1 MSFLLERPST
11 PARPGSEPPP
21 SPFAAPLHAA
31 LRAAVGGLVPVAVP
45 VVVAWVLG
53 AGGGQAGWD
62 GTVRL
67 TLALWLL
74 GHHTGLVIEGGHVGL
89 VPLGLALVPLASTW
103 LAGRRLARIMDPRAE
118 RIAAGA
124 TRAAPARLSG
134 RSLGLF
140 AGAYTLIVALA
151 SLAAAMPGLRPV
163 SAQAVLGAVTVAL
176 LGGGSGA
183 ATYRHGGLR
192 RAVLAAERR
201 IPAPVRHWVRPAAT
215 ALTAQLVVASAV
227 VVALIAVHASQVM
240 AVHRALRPGVSG
252 TAVLTLGEVLLIPN
266 LVLWAASA
274 LVGVGF
280 AVGAGTWV
288 GLTGS
293 HLGPLPAIPVLAALP
308 VGPLPGAVTGLLAVP
323 VLAGALGGRLL
334 VRRGGDATPR
344 ELVTRAAGTGLL
356 AGVGG
361 GLLAWLS
368 GGPAGP
374 GRFAVVGPSALL
386 VGVTTA
392 LEVGFGALATVLVVV
407 AWPRFQ
413 GATWWAR
420 LRDAAEAVAAQGEPA
435 GPEGGEAAGEREE
448 AGELEAQNQLDG
460 ALSAASA
467 TARPDGGAALLGD
480 ARTPGGSAA
489 APGA

>member
-11 PARPGSEPPP
+11 PSRSGSEPTP

-31 LRAAVGGLVPVAVP
+31 LRAAAGGLVPVAVP

-53 AGGGQAGWD
+53 AGGQSGWD

-67 TLALWLL
+67 ALALWLL
-74 GHHTGLVIEGGHVGL
+74 GHHTGLTITGGHVGL

-124 TRAAPARLSG
+124 SRAAPARLSG

-140 AGAYTLIVALA
+140 VGAYTLIVALA
-151 SLAAAMPGLRPV
+151 SLAAAMPGLRPL

-176 LGGGSGA
+176 VGGGTGA
-183 ATYRHGGLR
+183 ATYRYGGLR

-201 IPAPVRHWVRPAAT
+201 IPAPVRDWVRPAAT
-215 ALTAQLVVASAV
+215 ALTAQLVVASV
-227 VVALIAVHASQVM
+227 VVVTLVAVHASQVM

-252 TAVLTLGEVLLIPN
+252 TAVLTLGEVLLVPN

-274 LVGVGF
+274 LVGAGF
-280 AVGAGTWV
+280 AVGSGTWV
-288 GLTGS
+288 GVTGS

-323 VLAGALGGRLL
+323 VLAGALGGWLI
-334 VRRGGDATPR
+334 VRRGGDATAR

-361 GLLAWLS
+361 GVLAWLS

-392 LEVGFGALATVLVVV
+392 LEVGAGALVTVLAVV

-420 LRDAAEAVAAQGEPA
+420 LRDAAEAVAAQGDQAGPA
-435 GPEGGEAAGEREE
+435 GGSAAGGEAAGERE
-448 AGELEAQNQLDG
+448 QPDG
-460 ALSAASA
+460 AVSAASG
-467 TARPDGGAALLGD
+467 TARPDGAAAPPGD